1 MSAALY
7 VLEMA
12 NLFCGDDDPTN
23 SKHLTIEEL
32 TLPDLQAVLQDHHP
46 GGSMFAIEVNV
57 GVAKLTSSFKLKGPI
72 DPALMALFGVGTQE
86 KNRFTAYGAVRD
98 KRTGKLIELKA
109 IMEGSLGKITVDAFK
124 RGDSVGNMYSINEIT
139 SYQVYFNG
147 EELMY
152 WDFWTNSFRTGG
164 VDRNAA
170 ANRILRI
177 PNVAG

>member
-1 MSAALY
+1 MTASLY
-7 VLEMA
+7 VVEMA
-12 NLFCGDDDPTN
+12 NLFCGDDDPQN

-32 TLPDLQAVLQDHHP
+32 TLPDLSAVLQDHHP

-57 GVAKLTSSFKLKGPI
+57 GVAKLVSTFKLKGI
-72 DPALMALFGVGTQE
+72 DPQLMAKFGLGTQE
-86 KNRFTAYGAVRD
+86 KNRYTAYGAVRD

-109 IMEGSLGKITVDAFK
+109 VMEGSLGKVTADAFK
-124 RGDSVGNMYSINEIT
+124 RGDSLGHMYSINEIT
-139 SYQVYFNG
+139 HYDVNFGG
-147 EELMY
+147 EELIY
-152 WDFWTNSFRTGG
+152 WDFWTNQFRTGG